1 MRKDAPGVE
10 VGDRRAPWQGPVKTG
25 APSRAPTP
33 PEEWQRQAGA
43 LDRYEL
49 LFTDEGA
56 ALEKALAT
64 AEGVTDHSDLT
75 PRVCI
80 LARATKGAVAH
91 ADVFERKV
99 AEEAGKGFVARRS
112 KPFGVPTVGR
122 GTNVI
127 PKGGALE
134 GQGQKHRCLVNRSDS
149 NDVYVFDAKQFRP
162 AAPNAN
168 TAKLELPDLRW
179 ASIQTVLE
187 GGTIPTDAAQRMGCV
202 VIGGTYDM
210 KDWFR
215 QLAVRSTERW
225 KGRYRSGGE
234 WVDDRRLQMGGVA
247 AASIAHRMGMLLA
260 VLLLEDLDQA
270 LAELLL
276 EEPERFADLVA
287 WREERR
293 AACPGVVGADRPYD
307 LRNFQDD
314 FPFQVVSELGEWSDG
329 VIRTS
334 LTRWKVILS
343 GKEKDLA
350 VTFEAIGGE
359 FTYLPE
365 EGKSTVRPR
374 PTTLQR
380 LREAEAMVWAHVEGG
395 TPPAAEERSS
405 EEGRPSKRA
414 RAEGRVY
421 HSAIEAAVGLLEWC
435 GRFVDGGGRLCFHP
449 QRFLRWL
456 YGRNQRRARHVPRPV
471 GEAFT
476 DVRTAIESGRTRP
489 FIADPVWGHPGDA
502 VASDA
507 STAVGWG
514 IVVGCVILYGLWEA
528 ETIAA
533 FEATAGRVAATRDH
547 AEIPEAPYGGAVGDA
562 GEEIADKDV
571 EGGPGGVELASI

>member
-1 MRKDAPGVE
+1 MREDAPGVE
-10 VGDRRAPWQGPVKTG
+10 VGDRRAPWQGPVKTE

-33 PEEWQRQAGA
+33 PEEWQRQASA

-64 AEGVTDHSDLT
+64 VEGPPPGEPFADVPWDLYTPFAKMVLEAGYDFAVAEDGRVSIQEVERAEHSFDAVEILRRAQAIEWKDEELLDALAWGTTDHSEPT

-80 LARATKGAVAH
+80 LARATKGAMVH

-99 AEEAGKGFVARRS
+99 VEETGKGFVTRRA
-112 KPFGVPTVGR
+112 KPFGVPTVSR

-127 PKGGALE
+127 PKEEALE
-134 GQGQKHRCLVNRSDS
+134 GQEQRYRCIVNRSDG
-149 NDVYVFDAKQFRP
+149 NDGYVFDGKQFLP

-179 ASIQTVLE
+179 ASIQT
-187 GGTIPTDAAQRMGCV
+187 
-202 VIGGTYDM
+202 
-210 KDWFR
+210 
-215 QLAVRSTERW
+215 
-225 KGRYRSGGE
+225 
-234 WVDDRRLQMGGVA
+234 
-247 AASIAHRMGMLLA
+247 
-260 VLLLEDLDQA
+260 
-270 LAELLL
+270 
-276 EEPERFADLVA
+276 
-287 WREERR
+287 
-293 AACPGVVGADRPYD
+293 
-307 LRNFQDD
+307 
-314 FPFQVVSELGEWSDG
+314 
-329 VIRTS
+329 
-334 LTRWKVILS
+334 
-343 GKEKDLA
+343 
-350 VTFEAIGGE
+350 
-359 FTYLPE
+359 
-365 EGKSTVRPR
+365 
-374 PTTLQR
+374 
-380 LREAEAMVWAHVEGG
+380 
-395 TPPAAEERSS
+395 
-405 EEGRPSKRA
+405 
-414 RAEGRVY
+414 
-421 HSAIEAAVGLLEWC
+421 LEWC

-514 IVVGCVILYGLWEA
+514 IVVGGVILYGLWEA

-571 EGGPGGVELASI
+571 EGGPGGVELASISPAELLVTGYTVRTVREIGVAPANGQFYSRCDNDSAVRVVNAGRARSPAMTEALRVVHEEEIGAPGERRLRMRLEHIGTLENKVADLLSRGDIEEAIAMVTTRWGSCEVRTLDEVFLRSTEKRVREATLHEYDGWE